1 MLCISLHKV
10 KEKALTLYAICKTK
24 RMENEKAYLDNFEQ
38 TLVKN
43 LVQLCSGWNRLGGQ
57 LLASE
62 DLDALWEPI
71 AEGYMPDGVRE
82 IAKYPTVSLGWMMY
96 VGMAMGHLWDKD
108 WKRVQKQA
116 DVYAFLREPRGF
128 DAMDEHIAEDI
139 LKLKSSEAEKLEEV
153 VRTCAT
159 VALTQIRREGVEP
172 QSPMAFHIYVRALH
186 ALYVIGIAIEL
197 FRMGYK
203 FTQA

>member
-1 MLCISLHKV
+1 MYVNSIT
-10 KEKALTLYAICKTK
+10 KE
-24 RMENEKAYLDNFEQ
+24 MEDEKAYLDKFEQ
-38 TLVKN
+38 TLVQN

-96 VGMAMGHLWDKD
+96 IGMALGHLWDKD
-108 WKRVQKQA
+108 WKRVQKQE

-139 LKLKSSEAEKLEEV
+139 LKLNPGEAEKLEEV

-172 QSPMAFHIYVRALH
+172 QSPMAFHIYVRAIH
-186 ALYVIGIAIEL
+186 ALYVVGIAVEL

-203 FTQA
+203 FTQS

>member
-1 MLCISLHKV
+1 MYVNSIT
-10 KEKALTLYAICKTK
+10 KE
-24 RMENEKAYLDNFEQ
+24 MEDEKAYLDKFEQ
-38 TLVKN
+38 TLVQN

-96 VGMAMGHLWDKD
+96 IGMALGHLWDKD
-108 WKRVQKQA
+108 WKRVQKQE

-139 LKLKSSEAEKLEEV
+139 LKLNPGEAEKLEEV

-172 QSPMAFHIYVRALH
+172 QSPMAFHIYVRAIH
-186 ALYVIGIAIEL
+186 ALYVVGIAVEL

-203 FTQA
+203 FTRS

>member
-1 MLCISLHKV
+1 
-10 KEKALTLYAICKTK
+10 
-24 RMENEKAYLDNFEQ
+24 MEDEKAYLDKFEQ
-38 TLVKN
+38 TLVQN

-96 VGMAMGHLWDKD
+96 IGMALGHLWDKD
-108 WKRVQKQA
+108 WKRVQKQE

-128 DAMDEHIAEDI
+128 GAMDEHIAEDI
-139 LKLKSSEAEKLEEV
+139 LKLNPGEAEKLEEV

-172 QSPMAFHIYVRALH
+172 QSPMAFHIYVRAIH
-186 ALYVIGIAIEL
+186 ALYVVGIAVEL

-203 FTQA
+203 FTQS

>member
-1 MLCISLHKV
+1 MYVISIT
-10 KEKALTLYAICKTK
+10 KE
-24 RMENEKAYLDNFEQ
+24 MEDEKAYLDKFEQ
-38 TLVKN
+38 TLVQN

-62 DLDALWEPI
+62 DLDALWKPI

-96 VGMAMGHLWDKD
+96 IGMALGHLWDKD
-108 WKRVQKQA
+108 WKRVQKQE

-139 LKLKSSEAEKLEEV
+139 LKLNPGEAEKLEEV

-172 QSPMAFHIYVRALH
+172 QSPMAFHIYVRAIH
-186 ALYVIGIAIEL
+186 ALYVVGIAVEL

-203 FTQA
+203 FTQS

>member
-1 MLCISLHKV
+1 MYVISIT
-10 KEKALTLYAICKTK
+10 KE
-24 RMENEKAYLDNFEQ
+24 MEDEKAYLDKFEQ
-38 TLVKN
+38 TLVQN

-96 VGMAMGHLWDKD
+96 IGMALGHLWDKD
-108 WKRVQKQA
+108 WKRVQKQE

-139 LKLKSSEAEKLEEV
+139 LKLNPGEAEKLEEV

-172 QSPMAFHIYVRALH
+172 QSPMAFHIYVRAIH
-186 ALYVIGIAIEL
+186 ALYVVGIAVEL

-203 FTQA
+203 LTQS

>member
-1 MLCISLHKV
+1 MYVISIT
-10 KEKALTLYAICKTK
+10 KE
-24 RMENEKAYLDNFEQ
+24 MEDEKAYLDKFEQ
-38 TLVKN
+38 TLVQN

-96 VGMAMGHLWDKD
+96 IGMALGHLWDKD
-108 WKRVQKQA
+108 WKRVQKQE

-139 LKLKSSEAEKLEEV
+139 LKLNPGEAEKLEEV

-172 QSPMAFHIYVRALH
+172 QSPMAFHIYVRAIH
-186 ALYVIGIAIEL
+186 ALYVVGIAVEL

-203 FTQA
+203 FTQS

>member
-1 MLCISLHKV
+1 
-10 KEKALTLYAICKTK
+10 
-24 RMENEKAYLDNFEQ
+24 MEDEKAYLDKFEQ
-38 TLVKN
+38 TLVQN

-96 VGMAMGHLWDKD
+96 IGMALGHLWDKD
-108 WKRVQKQA
+108 WKRVQKQE

-139 LKLKSSEAEKLEEV
+139 LKLNPGEAEKLEEV

-172 QSPMAFHIYVRALH
+172 QSPMAFHIYVRAIH
-186 ALYVIGIAIEL
+186 ALYVVGIAVEL
-197 FRMGYK
+197 FHMGYK
-203 FTQA
+203 FTQS

>member
-1 MLCISLHKV
+1 MYVISIT
-10 KEKALTLYAICKTK
+10 KE
-24 RMENEKAYLDNFEQ
+24 MEDEKAYLDKFEQ
-38 TLVKN
+38 TLVQN

-96 VGMAMGHLWDKD
+96 IGMALGHLWDKD
-108 WKRVQKQA
+108 WKRVQKQE

-139 LKLKSSEAEKLEEV
+139 LKLNPGEAEKLEEV

-172 QSPMAFHIYVRALH
+172 QSPMAFHIYVRAIH
-186 ALYVIGIAIEL
+186 ALYVVGVAVEL

-203 FTQA
+203 FTQS